1 MAKKSVKGKGLAD
14 PTKLKVESKEKLLQ
28 VIVETPRGSRNKF
41 SFDVEQKTYSLKKVL
56 PAGMTFPYDFG
67 FLPRTIAGDGDP
79 IDVLLLMDEPAFPGI
94 LVPARLIGVMEG
106 EQVDGK
112 ERIRNDRL
120 LAVADGSHSY
130 QKVRRIKD
138 LPKRWMKELEV
149 FFVNYHGLEGK
160 KYKLLGCRGAAEA
173 MNLIKKAEKAA
184 G

>member
-1 MAKKSVKGKGLAD
+1 MVG
-14 PTKLKVESKEKLLQ
+14 E
-28 VIVETPRGSRNKF
+28 RH
-41 SFDVEQKTYSLKKVL
+41 VL
-56 PAGMTFPYDFG
+56 PPKSRQTQ
-67 FLPRTIAGDGDP
+67 GD
-79 IDVLLLMDEPAFPGI
+79 E
-94 LVPARLIGVMEG
+94 
-106 EQVDGK
+106 
-112 ERIRNDRL
+112 
-120 LAVADGSHSY
+120 AVADGSHSY